1 MENEKFMKWTIVVLV
16 ALLVLSLIHN
26 YRKFNDGHKEE
37 KKIKIDFNVKLP
49 RENYYGMDYENYTG
63 AF

>member
-1 MENEKFMKWTIVVLV
+1 MADEKFMKWAIAILV

-26 YRKFNDGHKEE
+26 YRKFNNHKDE

-49 RENYYGMDYENYTG
+49 KENYYGMDYENYTG

>member
-1 MENEKFMKWTIVVLV
+1 MADEKFMKWAIVILV

-26 YRKFNDGHKEE
+26 YRKFNNHKDE

-49 RENYYGMDYENYTG
+49 KENYYGMDYENYTG